1 MGKFRVEITELA
13 KKQIAKHLKSGDQ
26 SSIKKITIILKELAE
41 TPYTGVGKPEA
52 LKENLTGFWSR
63 KINPKDRLIYTVNDD
78 LVIVDVISAM
88 GYYSDKKLMNLLRNL
103 LFPFAILYGLITGI
117 RNFLFDQGFLKS
129 YSFDLPIIAVGN
141 LSVGGTGKTPQ
152 IEYLIRLLADKY
164 KIATLSRGYK
174 RQSKGFILAQATSNV
189 KNLGDEPFQFFRK
202 FPSIQV
208 AVDADRKNGIEQLL
222 SLSEKPE
229 VILLD
234 DAFQHRKVKAGFY
247 ILLTSYGDLYS
258 DDFMLPTGN
267 LRESRNGAKRA
278 DVIIVT
284 KCPFNL
290 SLDEQNKIRKR
301 LKVDVNQE
309 LYFTFIAYEE
319 FIYGE
324 NRKINVNDIQVAA
337 KVLVAGI
344 AKPEPFFAYLQDT
357 NDVCLSFQDHHNFTD
372 KDILEIKNL
381 AQNNIIITTEKDYV
395 RLKGSLPSEQLFY
408 LPIQSSFVSGSENF
422 DKTILN
428 YVGTS
433 TRNS

>member
-1 MGKFRVEITELA
+1 
-13 KKQIAKHLKSGDQ
+13 
-26 SSIKKITIILKELAE
+26 
-41 TPYTGVGKPEA
+41 
-52 LKENLTGFWSR
+52 
-63 KINPKDRLIYTVNDD
+63 
-78 LVIVDVISAM
+78 
-88 GYYSDKKLMNLLRNL
+88 MNLLRKL
-103 LFPFAILYGLITGI
+103 LFPFAILYGLITSI
-117 RNFLFDQGFLKS
+117 RNFLFDKGILKS
-129 YSFDLPIIAVGN
+129 YSFDLPVIAVGN

-152 IEYLIRLLADKY
+152 IEYLIRLLSDKY

-174 RQSKGFILAQATSNV
+174 RQSEGFILADANSNAAL
-189 KNLGDEPFQFFRK
+189 LGDEPFQFYQK
-202 FPSIQV
+202 FPSIKV
-208 AVDADRKNGIEQLL
+208 AVDANRKNGIEQLL
-222 SLSEKPE
+222 SQSDKPE

-258 DDFMLPTGN
+258 DDWMLPTGN
-267 LRESRNGAKRA
+267 LRESRSGADRA
-278 DVIIVT
+278 NVIIVT

-290 SLDEQNKIRKR
+290 APEEQNMIKKR
-301 LKVDVNQE
+301 LKVGVNQE

-324 NRKINVNDIQVAA
+324 DRKINVNEIQSTA
-337 KVLVAGI
+337 KLLVAGI

-357 NDVCLSFQDHHNFTD
+357 NDVCLSFPDHHNFTD

-408 LPIQSSFVSGSENF
+408 LPIQSSFVSGPDSEASERSDNF
-422 DKTILN
+422 NKTILD